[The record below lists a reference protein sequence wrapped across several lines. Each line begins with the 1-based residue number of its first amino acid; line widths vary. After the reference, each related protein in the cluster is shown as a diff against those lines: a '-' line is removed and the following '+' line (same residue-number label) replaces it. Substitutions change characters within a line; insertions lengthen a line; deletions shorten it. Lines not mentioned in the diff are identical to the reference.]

1 MDFKFLILALSIST
15 TIILSPIY
23 GQITTPCTP
32 SMITSFS
39 PCMNFVTNSTNT
51 SLNGTTP
58 TADCCGSLKSL
69 MTSGKDCLCLL
80 VRGSVPFRIP
90 INRTLAISLPRS
102 CNTSGVPLQ
111 CKLTVLQ
118 FHFHSYSSP
127 PLTGPMANG
136 PSMYP
141 NAAPPPS
148 VQEVAPRDPL
158 SPTSSPG
165 GDETQPPPAA
175 TTNGARPPTSNT
187 GSSRAGVTDDPSAA
201 TPTCIFSSLQLVMAA
216 VGAIAFR
223 VLLIDA

>member
-15 TIILSPIY
+15 TIILPPIY
-23 GQITTPCTP
+23 GQITTPCTA

-80 VRGSVPFRIP
+80 VSGSVPFRIP

-102 CNTSGVPLQ
+102 CNTSGVPLR
-111 CKLTVLQ
+111 CKA
-118 FHFHSYSSP
+118 FAP
-127 PLTGPMANG
+127 GPVANG
-136 PSMYP
+136 PSIYP
-141 NAAPPPS
+141 NASPPPT

-175 TTNGARPPTSNT
+175 TTNGVRPPTSNT
-187 GSSRAGVTDDPSAA
+187 GSSRAGVTDPSAA